1 MKGEYWKGYF
11 RDLPGNPMICW
22 RPELERMLLMLTSK
36 KKVIKKEIM
45 NTDTGKAA
53 DVDGVAG

>member
-1 MKGEYWKGYF
+1 
-11 RDLPGNPMICW
+11 
-22 RPELERMLLMLTSK
+22 MLLMLTSK